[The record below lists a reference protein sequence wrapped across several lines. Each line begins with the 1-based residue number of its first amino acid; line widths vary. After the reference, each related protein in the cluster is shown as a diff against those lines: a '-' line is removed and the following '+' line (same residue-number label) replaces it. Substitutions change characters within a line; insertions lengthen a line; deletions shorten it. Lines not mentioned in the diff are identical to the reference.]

1 MANANTK
8 YQPFA
13 PEWQH
18 VDDNPAPKG
27 EKVFISTDN
36 PLDPNFP
43 VTAFVA
49 DNGFARADGTA
60 YSDPSIV
67 YWMDIQHGLPLVPPR
82 KGRYQLTD
90 KDETARFFDAL
101 YQVKELKRTW
111 IKQNRSWALNHFDV
125 NFKLA
130 ENNRGAVRCGLTA
143 ELPWIEVN
151 YWVGEPP
158 ENCGPISMDLMVR
171 CRDSYGEMQCM
182 SVRECNDTL
191 KDPVPT
197 PDEIKERSET
207 ERDRVGSQCPYA
219 RQSRLIGKRV
229 EVPFFISDISLSE
242 DDLND

>member
-18 VDDNPAPKG
+18 VSDNPAPKG
-27 EKVFISTDN
+27 QKVFISTDN
-36 PLDPNFP
+36 PLDEDFP
-43 VTAFVA
+43 VTAFVSA
-49 DNGFARADGTA
+49 NGFVRADGTA

-82 KGRYQLTD
+82 KGRYQLTN
-90 KDETARFFDAL
+90 KDEAARFFDAL

-111 IKQNRSWALNHFDV
+111 IKQNRSWALNHFDR
-125 NFKLA
+125 NFTDG
-130 ENNRGAVRCGLTA
+130 NNKGAIRCGLKA
-143 ELPWIEVN
+143 ELPWVEIN

-171 CRDSYGEMQCM
+171 CRDSYGDVQCM
-182 SVRECNDTL
+182 SARECDDSL
-191 KDPVPT
+191 SDPVPT
-197 PDEIKERSET
+197 PDEIKDRSEI
-207 ERDRVGSQCPYA
+207 ERDREGSQCPYA

-229 EVPFFISDISLSE
+229 LTPFDVSENGLNEEDLS
-242 DDLND
+242 